1 MLRDQLYT
9 LTPIDENGYEI
20 RFTAHINCLHPIFE
34 GHFPSQ
40 PVLPGVCTLAMLRD
54 AIAQKEGHHV
64 RFDQI
69 RDCKFMAPVDPR
81 TTDSLEL
88 RLTTSD
94 SEVRATVIDRERII
108 LKLKATYKSQD
119 E

>member
-1 MLRDQLYT
+1 MLRDRLYT
-9 LTPIDENGYEI
+9 LTPIDENGSEI
-20 RFTAHINCLHPIFE
+20 RFSAHLDPLHPIFE

-54 AIAQKEGHHV
+54 AIALKEGHLV
-64 RFDQI
+64 RFDRI

-88 RLTTSD
+88 QLTTSNG
-94 SEVRATVIDRERII
+94 EVRATVVDGERII
-108 LKLKATYKSQD
+108 LKLKATYKSQN